1 MLLVSSDAHKAADV
15 AFLKSASLESASF
28 SSLQADSNSKLA
40 NVAFAAEFSR
50 CFKIDAV
57 SLHPGVIA
65 SNFRAKLAPK
75 TLADRFLVR
84 GGVSGHRRV
93 RVGKSF
99 VTRRNDERVHR
110 ARRLVS

>member
-1 MLLVSSDAHKAADV
+1 MCSCRVTHKAADV

-28 SSLQADSNSKLA
+28 SSLLAYSNSKLA
-40 NVAFAAEFSR
+40 NVAFATEFSR
-50 CFKIDAV
+50 RFKIDAV
-57 SLHPGVIA
+57 SLHPSVIA

-84 GGVSGHRRV
+84 GLFPVIDAFVWARV
-93 RVGKSF
+93 LSRGATTSVWL
-99 VTRRNDERVHR
+99 R